1 MLRIKMRALFL
12 AAMLFVLPVLALPAR
27 AEEMSYQGDNGNQ
40 AVVRDD
46 ADLFTSSEEKQLLER
61 LKSVL
66 AYGGG
71 AIVTISQNSTTTER
85 YAENAYREYFG
96 YSSGTL
102 FLMDMDNR
110 YLQFFSDGSNYKV
123 LTDSKTNEISDNVY
137 SYASSGN
144 YFKCADMAFEQVAT
158 VLSGGRIVTPMR
170 YVTNAIFAV
179 GLVLM
184 VNIWIVVLQRRKP
197 DPSKVVDTM
206 GQNHRG
212 VVKNV
217 RTRMTHQ
224 TKTRHVE
231 SRGGIGVGIGGGGG
245 GGFGGGGHSGGGG
258 GHSF

>member
-1 MLRIKMRALFL
+1 MLRIKIRALFL
-12 AAMLFVLPVLALPAR
+12 AAVLFMLPVLALPAR

-46 ADLFTSSEEKQLLER
+46 ADLFTDSEEKQLLER

-66 AYGGG
+66 DYGGG
-71 AIVTISQNSTTTER
+71 AIVTISRNSTTAKS
-85 YAENAYREYFG
+85 YAEKAYREYFG
-96 YSSGTL
+96 YDSGTL

-137 SYASSGN
+137 SYASEGN
-144 YFKCADMAFEQVAT
+144 YFKCADKAFEQVAT

-184 VNIWIVVLQRRKP
+184 VNIWIVVLQRKKP
-197 DPSKVVDTM
+197 DPSKMVNTM
-206 GQNHRG
+206 GLYQRG

-217 RTRMTHQ
+217 RTRMTNQ
-224 TKTRHVE
+224 RRTRHTE
-231 SRGGIGVGIGGGGG
+231 SHAGIGIGGGGG